1 MIPYLLC
8 LVSCVLSGPLDL
20 LLSDGV
26 VLFLPCYLLFF
37 IYSLDTTLA
46 TIFLHLLPLS
56 LRAGSPMAMGTML
69 LRKMTDVHHDGKGI
83 EL

>member
-1 MIPYLLC
+1 
-8 LVSCVLSGPLDL
+8 VLSGLLD

-56 LRAGSPMAMGTML
+56 LRADSPMAMGIML
-69 LRKMTDVHHDGKGI
+69 LWKMTDVHHDGKGI